1 MTGSRLTLAQ
11 QRARFGGLTLAEA
24 MELRDKALATL
35 SPETIAAGRKAW
47 QALADEA
54 RDHKGQPWQWPRHP
68 EAVRFHLIR
77 LLAEGVAIDDAV
89 AQARTYAM
97 ENDPC

>member
-1 MTGSRLTLAQ
+1 MTGSRLTIAQ

-24 MELRDKALATL
+24 MKLRDEALATL
-35 SPETIAAGRKAW
+35 SPKTIAASRKAW
-47 QALADEA
+47 QALSDEA
-54 RDHKGQPWQWPRHP
+54 GSPWQWPRHP